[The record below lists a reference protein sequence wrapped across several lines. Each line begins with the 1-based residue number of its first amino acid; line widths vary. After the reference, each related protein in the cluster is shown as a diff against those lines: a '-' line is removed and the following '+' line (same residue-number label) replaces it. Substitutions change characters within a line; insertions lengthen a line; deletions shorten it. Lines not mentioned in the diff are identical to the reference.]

1 MATIEAVSPQSLQQA
16 AAILKAGELVAFPTE
31 TVYGLGADAANPA
44 AVARIF
50 AAKGRPSNHPVIVH
64 VRGKADAARWALELP
79 EAAHVLMDRF
89 WPGPLT
95 LILSRAAGVPDAV
108 TGGQDTVGLRCPD
121 HPVAQALLQAFADA
135 GGSGALAAPSANRF
149 GRISPTTAQ
158 HVASEFGDR
167 VPLVLDAGAC
177 QVGIESTI
185 LDLSRGRPV
194 LLRPGHVGAAELQDA
209 LGQTVWLPDG
219 RAAVPDTGA
228 QGRTADP
235 GAPSGIR
242 TPRVSGALAAHYAP
256 RTPMTLVAPD
266 ELAEQVQS
274 ALGRGRIGVWS
285 RDMPVAHPDV
295 LWRAA
300 PADARAFARALYATL
315 RELDAAGLVHIF
327 VQAPPQEADWA
338 AVSDRLGRAVTGS
351 GKP

>member
-16 AAILKAGELVAFPTE
+16 AGLLKAGDLVAFPTE

-64 VRGKADAARWALELP
+64 VRSKDEAARWAADLP
-79 EAAHVLMDRF
+79 PAAHLLMDRF

-95 LILSRAAGVPDAV
+95 LILPRAEGVPDAV
-108 TGGQDTVGLRCPD
+108 TGGQDTVGIRCPG

-158 HVASEFGDR
+158 HVASEFGDQ
-167 VPLVLDAGAC
+167 VPLVLDGGAC

-194 LLRPGHVGAAELQDA
+194 LLRPGHVGAAELQDV
-209 LGQTVWLPDG
+209 LGETVWLPDG
-219 RAAVPDTGA
+219 RAAVQPRDVPDAPGGGA
-228 QGRTADP
+228 ASPD
-235 GAPSGIR
+235 

-256 RTPMTLVAPD
+256 RTPMTLAAPAR
-266 ELAEQVQS
+266 LAEEVRA
-274 ALGRGRIGVWS
+274 ALDKGGRVGVWS
-285 RDMPVAHPDV
+285 NQMPPAHPDMV
-295 LWRAA
+295 WRPA
-300 PADARAFARALYATL
+300 PADATAFAHALYATL
-315 RELDAAGLVHIF
+315 RELDAAGLDHIF
-327 VQAPPQEADWA
+327 VQEPSREAAWA

>member
-16 AAILKAGELVAFPTE
+16 AELLKAGELVAFPTE
-31 TVYGLGADAANPA
+31 TVYGLGADAADPG

-64 VRGKADAARWALELP
+64 VRSKDDAARWAADLP
-79 EAAHVLMDRF
+79 PAAHLLMDRF

-95 LILSRAAGVPDAV
+95 LILPRAAGVPDAV
-108 TGGQDTVGLRCPD
+108 TGGQDTVGIRCPG

-158 HVASEFGDR
+158 HVADEFGDQ
-167 VPLVLDAGAC
+167 VPLVLDGGAC

-194 LLRPGHVGAAELQDA
+194 LLRPGHVSAAELQDA
-209 LGQTVWLPDG
+209 LGEAVWLPDG
-219 RAAVPDTGA
+219 RAAVQPPDA
-228 QGRTADP
+228 QGESTGTAAATSD
-235 GAPSGIR
+235 

-256 RTPMTLVAPD
+256 RTPMTLVAPGQ
-266 ELAEQVQS
+266 LANQVQ
-274 ALGRGRIGVWS
+274 AVLQKGGRAGVWS
-285 RDMPVAHPDV
+285 RDMPPAHPGV

-300 PADARAFARALYATL
+300 PADAAAFAYALYATL
-315 RELDAAGLVHIF
+315 REFDAAGLDHIF
-327 VQAPPQEADWA
+327 VQEPPRDADWA

-351 GKP
+351 GKA

>member
-1 MATIEAVSPQSLQQA
+1 MQPALPSAWPCRRADVATIEAVSPQSLQHA
-16 AAILKAGELVAFPTE
+16 AALLKAGELVAFPTE
-31 TVYGLGADAANPA
+31 TVYGLGADATNPA

-64 VRGKADAARWALELP
+64 VRDKDDAARWAAALP
-79 EAAHVLMDRF
+79 RAAHVLMDRF

-95 LILSRAAGVPDAV
+95 LILARAAGVPDAV

-158 HVASEFGDR
+158 HVASEFGDQ

-209 LGQTVWLPDG
+209 LGETVWLPDG
-219 RAAVPDTGA
+219 RAAVQEMTA
-228 QGRTADP
+228 QDRAADP
-235 GAPSGIR
+235 GVPSDTR
-242 TPRVSGALAAHYAP
+242 TPRVSGALAAHY
-256 RTPMTLVAPD
+256 
-266 ELAEQVQS
+266 
-274 ALGRGRIGVWS
+274 
-285 RDMPVAHPDV
+285 
-295 LWRAA
+295 
-300 PADARAFARALYATL
+300 
-315 RELDAAGLVHIF
+315 
-327 VQAPPQEADWA
+327 
-338 AVSDRLGRAVTGS
+338 
-351 GKP
+351 